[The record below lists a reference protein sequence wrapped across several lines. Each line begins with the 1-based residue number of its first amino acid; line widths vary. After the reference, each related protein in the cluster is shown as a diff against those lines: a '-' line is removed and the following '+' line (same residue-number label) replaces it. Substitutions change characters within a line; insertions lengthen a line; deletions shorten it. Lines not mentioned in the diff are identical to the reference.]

1 MSVKEK
7 VQKEYADFTKE
18 IDSLSVEQLEDRIVG
33 MQKALEES
41 EEHRENNEDL
51 KAARALTLELSGPYR
66 DIKKA
71 VRLKTKYILE
81 LLTEKGGAQ

>member
-7 VQKEYADFTKE
+7 AQKDYPDFTIE
-18 IDSLSVEQLEDRIVG
+18 VDTLSVEQLEDRIVG

-41 EEHRENNEDL
+41 EEHKENNKDL
-51 KAARALTLELSGPYR
+51 KASRAAVLELSGPYR

-81 LLTEKGGAQ
+81 LLAEKGQ